1 MNQQWTLIMI
11 GKNNKRKKAEP
22 DNLMADKEIEIQ
34 KVIIDSED
42 EKRRVINWKEL
53 WQYRDLFLFL
63 VWRDI
68 KTRYAQ
74 SILGVGWAIIQPVFS
89 MIVFTIV
96 FGNLAKVNS
105 EGVPYAIF
113 SFTALVPWTFFS
125 SSLTSATGSL
135 ISSKNLITKVY
146 FPRLVIPI
154 SPVIGKMIDF
164 AISFVILLG
173 MMFWFDVKPTIWALM
188 VPVFILFLMLTAAG
202 VGMWLTA
209 LSIQYRDIRYGADF
223 FIQLLMYA
231 SPVIYATSSIPEK
244 YQILYA
250 LNPMVGV
257 IEGFRAALLGTR
269 AMPWDL
275 LGVGAL
281 MAVAFFLSGAL
292 YFRSMERYFADVA

>member
-1 MNQQWTLIMI
+1 MN
-11 GKNNKRKKAEP
+11 KKT
-22 DNLMADKEIEIQ
+22 NFTKKI
-34 KVIIDSED
+34 VIDSQD
-42 EKRRVINWKEL
+42 QKKRLINWQEL
-53 WQYRDLFLFL
+53 WQYKDLFLFL

-74 SILGVGWAIIQPVFS
+74 SVLGVGWAIIQPVFS

-113 SFTALVPWTFFS
+113 SYTALVPWTFFS
-125 SSLTSATGSL
+125 SSLASASGSL

-154 SPVIGKMIDF
+154 SPVLGKLIDF
-164 AISFVILLG
+164 GISFLILLG
-173 MMFWFDVKPTIWALM
+173 LMVWFGVKPTIWALM
-188 VPVFILFLMLTAAG
+188 VPVFMILMVLTSAG

-223 FIQLLMYA
+223 FVQLLMYA
-231 SPVIYATSSIPEK
+231 SPVIYATSIIPEK

-257 IEGFRAALLGTR
+257 IEGFRSALLGTR

-281 MAVAFFLSGAL
+281 MSIAFFLSGAL

>member
-1 MNQQWTLIMI
+1 MA
-11 GKNNKRKKAEP
+11 KKEP
-22 DNLMADKEIEIQ
+22 DIQ
-34 KVIIDSED
+34 KIVIDPETQKSHLVD
-42 EKRRVINWKEL
+42 WKEM

-63 VWRDI
+63 VWRDV

-113 SFTALVPWTFFS
+113 SYTALVPWTFFS
-125 SSLTSATGSL
+125 TSLTSASGSL

-154 SPVIGKMIDF
+154 TPVLGKMIDF
-164 AISFVILLG
+164 GISFLILLG
-173 MMFWFDVKPTIWALM
+173 LMVWFDVKPTIWALM
-188 VPVFILFLMLTAAG
+188 VPVFIILMMLTAAG

-209 LSIQYRDIRYGADF
+209 LSIQYRDIRYGSEF
-223 FIQLLMYA
+223 FVQLLMYA
-231 SPVIYATSSIPEK
+231 SPVIYPTSIIPEK

-257 IEGFRAALLGTR
+257 IEGFRASLLGTR

-281 MAVAFFLSGAL
+281 MAVAFFLSGVM

>member
-1 MNQQWTLIMI
+1 MGNTQTE
-11 GKNNKRKKAEP
+11 KNRIVIDPLDMRK
-22 DNLMADKEIEIQ
+22 
-34 KVIIDSED
+34 
-42 EKRRVINWKEL
+42 RVINWNEL
-53 WQYRDLFLFL
+53 WQYKDLFFFL

-113 SFTALVPWTFFS
+113 SYTALVPWTFFS
-125 SSLTSATGSL
+125 TSLTSASGSL
-135 ISSKNLITKVY
+135 IGSKNLITKVY
-146 FPRLVIPI
+146 FPRLIIPI
-154 SPVIGKMIDF
+154 SPVLGKMIDF
-164 AISFVILLG
+164 GISSLILLG
-173 MMFWFDVKPTIWALM
+173 MMIWFGVKPTIWALM
-188 VPVFILFLMLTAAG
+188 VPVFIILMMLTAAG

-209 LSIQYRDIRYGADF
+209 LSIQYRDIQYGSNF
-223 FIQLLMYA
+223 FVQLLMYA
-231 SPVIYATSSIPEK
+231 SPVIYATSIIPEK

-275 LGVGAL
+275 LGVGSL

-292 YFRSMERYFADVA
+292 YFRAMERYFADVA

>member
-1 MNQQWTLIMI
+1 MAKKEQEIQQIVI
-11 GKNNKRKKAEP
+11 DPQDQKRK
-22 DNLMADKEIEIQ
+22 L
-34 KVIIDSED
+34 
-42 EKRRVINWKEL
+42 INWPEL

-74 SILGVGWAIIQPVFS
+74 SILGIGWAVIQPVFS

-96 FGNLAKVNS
+96 FGNLANVNS

-113 SFTALVPWTFFS
+113 SYTALVPWTFFS
-125 SSLTSATGSL
+125 TSLTSASGSL

-146 FPRLVIPI
+146 FPRLIIPI
-154 SPVIGKMIDF
+154 SPVLGKMIDF
-164 AISFVILLG
+164 GISFLILLG
-173 MMFWFDVKPTIWALM
+173 LMVWYGVKPTIWALM
-188 VPVFILFLMLTAAG
+188 VPVFIILMMLTSAG

-209 LSIQYRDIRYGADF
+209 LSIQYRDVRYGSNF

-231 SPVIYATSSIPEK
+231 SPVIYASSSIPEK
-244 YQILYA
+244 FQILYA

-257 IEGFRAALLGTR
+257 IEGFRASLLGTR
-269 AMPWDL
+269 PMPWEF

>member
-1 MNQQWTLIMI
+1 MAKKEQEIQQII
-11 GKNNKRKKAEP
+11 IDPQDQKRK
-22 DNLMADKEIEIQ
+22 L
-34 KVIIDSED
+34 
-42 EKRRVINWKEL
+42 INWQEL

-74 SILGVGWAIIQPVFS
+74 SILGIGWAVIQPVFS

-113 SFTALVPWTFFS
+113 SYTALVPWTFFS
-125 SSLTSATGSL
+125 TSLTSASGSL

-146 FPRLVIPI
+146 FPRLIIPI
-154 SPVIGKMIDF
+154 SPVLGKMIDF
-164 AISFVILLG
+164 GISFLILLG
-173 MMFWFDVKPTIWALM
+173 LMVWYGVKPTIWALM
-188 VPVFILFLMLTAAG
+188 VPVFIILMMLTSAG

-209 LSIQYRDIRYGADF
+209 LSIQYRDVRYGSNF

-231 SPVIYATSSIPEK
+231 SPVIYGSSSIPEK

-257 IEGFRAALLGTR
+257 IEGFRASLLGTR
-269 AMPWDL
+269 PMPWEL

>member
-1 MNQQWTLIMI
+1 MADATQDLQNIVI
-11 GKNNKRKKAEP
+11 NPEERKKR
-22 DNLMADKEIEIQ
+22 L
-34 KVIIDSED
+34 
-42 EKRRVINWKEL
+42 INWQEL
-53 WQYRDLFLFL
+53 WQYRDLFIFL

-74 SILGVGWAIIQPVFS
+74 SVLGVGWAIIQPVFS

-96 FGNLAKVNS
+96 FGNLAQVNS

-113 SFTALVPWTFFS
+113 SYTALVPWTFFS
-125 SSLTSATGSL
+125 TSLTSASGSL

-154 SPVIGKMIDF
+154 SPVLGKMIDF
-164 AISFVILLG
+164 GISFLILLG
-173 MMFWFDVKPTIWALM
+173 LMLWYGVKPTIWALM
-188 VPVFILFLMLTAAG
+188 VPVFILLMMFTAAG

-223 FIQLLMYA
+223 FVQLLMYA
-231 SPVIYATSSIPEK
+231 SPVIYATSIIPEK
-244 YQILYA
+244 YQIIYA

-257 IEGFRAALLGTR
+257 IEGFRASLLGTR

-281 MAVAFFLSGAL
+281 MAIAFFLSGAL
-292 YFRSMERYFADVA
+292 YFKSMERYFADVA

>member
-1 MNQQWTLIMI
+1 MA
-11 GKNNKRKKAEP
+11 KKVQ
-22 DNLMADKEIEIQ
+22 EIQ
-34 KVIIDSED
+34 KIIINPE
-42 EKRRVINWKEL
+42 EQNKRLINWGEM
-53 WQYRDLFLFL
+53 WQYRDLFFFL

-113 SFTALVPWTFFS
+113 SYTALVPWTFFS
-125 SSLTSATGSL
+125 TSLTSASTSL

-154 SPVIGKMIDF
+154 SPVLGKMIDF
-164 AISFVILLG
+164 GISFLILLG
-173 MMFWFDVKPTIWALM
+173 LMVWFGVKPTIWALM
-188 VPVFILFLMLTAAG
+188 VPVFIIMMMLTAAG

-209 LSIQYRDIRYGADF
+209 LSIQYRDIRYGSDF
-223 FIQLLMYA
+223 FVQLLMYA
-231 SPVIYATSSIPEK
+231 SPVIYATSIIPEK
-244 YQILYA
+244 YQIIYA

-275 LGVGAL
+275 IGVGAL

>member
-1 MNQQWTLIMI
+1 MAETNQ
-11 GKNNKRKKAEP
+11 A
-22 DNLMADKEIEIQ
+22 IQ
-34 KVIIDSED
+34 QTIIDAQQTR
-42 EKRRVINWKEL
+42 RRVINWKEL
-53 WQYRDLFLFL
+53 WQYRDLFFFL

-74 SILGVGWAIIQPVFS
+74 SILGVGWAVIQPVFS
-89 MIVFTIV
+89 MVVFTIV
-96 FGNLAKVNS
+96 FGNLAQVNS

-113 SFTALVPWTFFS
+113 SYTALVPWTFFS
-125 SSLTSATGSL
+125 ASLTSASGSL
-135 ISSKNLITKVY
+135 ITSKNLITKVY

-154 SPVIGKMIDF
+154 SPVLAKLVDF
-164 AISFVILLG
+164 VVSFLILMG
-173 MMFWFDVKPTIWALM
+173 MMFWFKVTPTIWALM
-188 VPVFILFLMLTAAG
+188 VPVFVILLMLTSAG

-209 LSIQYRDIRYGADF
+209 LSIQYRDIRYGANF

-269 AMPWDL
+269 PMPWEF

>member
-1 MNQQWTLIMI
+1 MN
-11 GKNNKRKKAEP
+11 KKT
-22 DNLMADKEIEIQ
+22 NFTKKI
-34 KVIIDSED
+34 VIDSQD
-42 EKRRVINWKEL
+42 QKKRLINWQEL
-53 WQYRDLFLFL
+53 WQYKDLFLFL

-74 SILGVGWAIIQPVFS
+74 SVLGVGWAIIQPVFS

-113 SFTALVPWTFFS
+113 SYTALVPWTFFS
-125 SSLTSATGSL
+125 SSLTSASGSL

-154 SPVIGKMIDF
+154 SPVLGKLIDF
-164 AISFVILLG
+164 GISFLILLG
-173 MMFWFDVKPTIWALM
+173 LMVWFGVKPTIWALM
-188 VPVFILFLMLTAAG
+188 VPVFMILMVLTSAG

-223 FIQLLMYA
+223 FVQLLMYA
-231 SPVIYATSSIPEK
+231 SPVIYATSIIPEK

-257 IEGFRAALLGTR
+257 IEGFRSALLGTR

-281 MAVAFFLSGAL
+281 MSIAFFLSGAL

>member
-1 MNQQWTLIMI
+1 MSNIEHEVQQI
-11 GKNNKRKKAEP
+11 
-22 DNLMADKEIEIQ
+22 
-34 KVIIDSED
+34 VIDPED
-42 EKRRVINWKEL
+42 RKRRIINWKEM
-53 WQYRDLFLFL
+53 WQYRDLFFFL

-113 SFTALVPWTFFS
+113 SYTALVPWTFFS
-125 SSLTSATGSL
+125 TSLTSASNSL
-135 ISSKNLITKVY
+135 IGSKSLITKVY

-154 SPVIGKMIDF
+154 SPVLGKMIDF
-164 AISFVILLG
+164 GISFLILLG
-173 MMFWFDVKPTIWALM
+173 MMLWFGVRPTIWALM
-188 VPVFILFLMLTAAG
+188 VPVFIILMMLTAAG

-209 LSIQYRDIRYGADF
+209 LSIQYRDIRYGSDF
-223 FIQLLMYA
+223 FVQLLMYA
-231 SPVIYATSSIPEK
+231 SPVIYAASTIPEK
-244 YQILYA
+244 YRVIYA

-257 IEGFRAALLGTR
+257 IEGFRAALLGTT

-275 LGVGAL
+275 LGVGSL

>member
-1 MNQQWTLIMI
+1 MAKKEQEIQQIVI
-11 GKNNKRKKAEP
+11 NPQDQKRK
-22 DNLMADKEIEIQ
+22 L
-34 KVIIDSED
+34 
-42 EKRRVINWKEL
+42 INWPEL

-74 SILGVGWAIIQPVFS
+74 SILGIGWAVIQPVFS

-96 FGNLAKVNS
+96 FGNLANVNS

-113 SFTALVPWTFFS
+113 SYTALVPWTFFS
-125 SSLTSATGSL
+125 TSLTSASGSL

-146 FPRLVIPI
+146 FPRLIIPI
-154 SPVIGKMIDF
+154 SPVLGKMIDF
-164 AISFVILLG
+164 GISFLILLG
-173 MMFWFDVKPTIWALM
+173 LMVWYGVKPTIWALM
-188 VPVFILFLMLTAAG
+188 VPVFILLMMLTSAG

-209 LSIQYRDIRYGADF
+209 LSIQYRDVRYGSNF

-231 SPVIYATSSIPEK
+231 SPVIYASSSIPEK
-244 YQILYA
+244 FQILYA

-257 IEGFRAALLGTR
+257 IEGFRASLLGTR
-269 AMPWDL
+269 PMPWEF

>member
-1 MNQQWTLIMI
+1 MAKKKQEIQQII
-11 GKNNKRKKAEP
+11 IDPQDQKRK
-22 DNLMADKEIEIQ
+22 L
-34 KVIIDSED
+34 
-42 EKRRVINWKEL
+42 INWQEL

-74 SILGVGWAIIQPVFS
+74 SILGIGWAVIQPVFS

-113 SFTALVPWTFFS
+113 SYTALVPWTFFS
-125 SSLTSATGSL
+125 TSLTSASGSL

-146 FPRLVIPI
+146 FPRLIIPI
-154 SPVIGKMIDF
+154 SPVLGKMIDF
-164 AISFVILLG
+164 GISFLILLG
-173 MMFWFDVKPTIWALM
+173 LMVWYGVKPTIWALM
-188 VPVFILFLMLTAAG
+188 VPVFIILMMLTSAG

-209 LSIQYRDIRYGADF
+209 LSIQYRDVRYGSNF

-231 SPVIYATSSIPEK
+231 SPVIYGSSSIPEK

-257 IEGFRAALLGTR
+257 IEGFRASLLGTR
-269 AMPWDL
+269 PMPWEL